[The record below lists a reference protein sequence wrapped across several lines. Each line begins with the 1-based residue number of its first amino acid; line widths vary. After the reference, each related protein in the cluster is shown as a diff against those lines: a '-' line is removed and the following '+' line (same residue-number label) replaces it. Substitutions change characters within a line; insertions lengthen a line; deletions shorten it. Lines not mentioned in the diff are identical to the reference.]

1 MYFEARLCE
10 YRLKNII
17 LPIEDKRLLKLEK
30 RKYVELMY
38 LMTSRC
44 FMSLSFILKELKEH
58 NGSFERKIK
67 SIYKCAT

>member
-44 FMSLSFILKELKEH
+44 FMSLSFILKELEEH
-58 NGSFERKIK
+58 NGSFEQKIK